1 MSSNVIKA
9 NPTPTG
15 VHVIREPKE
24 QIGRLD
30 SANWSKDLP
39 VRYDANLPAPY
50 LSDESEVVLDVRD
63 LPDLEPH
70 ILFGLIRDPRLRVKK
85 PIPID
90 FSVEGSTTVAAWTE
104 AEEFGYGSNRAEAI
118 EDFSRTIGQL
128 FVTLTREESSL
139 GDDLKAVLGLLR
151 EHLEFRR

>member
-1 MSSNVIKA
+1 MSSSVIKA

-15 VHVIREPKE
+15 VHIIREPKE

-30 SANWSKDLP
+30 SNNWGEDLRI
-39 VRYDANLPAPY
+39 VYDANLPVPY
-50 LSDESEVVLDVRD
+50 VIDKSEAVHDVKD
-63 LPDLEPH
+63 LPDVERHLA
-70 ILFGLIRDPRLRVKK
+70 FGLIRDPRLRIKK
-85 PIPID
+85 PIPIAL
-90 FSVEGSTTVAAWTE
+90 SVEGDTTVVAWTE

-118 EDFSRTIGQL
+118 EDFTRTIAQL

-151 EHLEFRR
+151 EHIEFRR